1 MKRCLA
7 LTLALACVLCLLPVN
22 AQAALD
28 YDEIYDFWFW
38 NSKEYESY
46 AQWKWVNGG
55 VDFKLKMKNTSS
67 CIDVDAY
74 TFEISAMDAYE
85 EEILLECSDGRCYNS
100 LLYTGDKTFR
110 KGVTDYT
117 EYFALRSND
126 KIRYVTVKL
135 VKYHTDYGT
144 VEVDEED
151 QVEFTFKIK

>member
-1 MKRCLA
+1 
-7 LTLALACVLCLLPVN
+7 
-22 AQAALD
+22 
-28 YDEIYDFWFW
+28 
-38 NSKEYESY
+38 
-46 AQWKWVNGG
+46 
-55 VDFKLKMKNTSS
+55 MKNTSS

-85 EEILLECSDGRCYNS
+85 EEILLECSDGRYYNS

-151 QVEFTFKIK
+151 QIEFTFKIK